1 MQITYP
7 ITYFPSNWN
16 ILTSFYHF
24 SIWFVSFYIILC
36 KLSSFMRIYAL
47 SALLLKLPMIISV
60 KKTLKTLIKSVQN
73 WLISNKIILPRK
85 FPWNWPFFTD
95 CFSVKLAPKIAANLS
110 LKIREIWLFFVTYQ
124 KPCCLVQSNRF
135 DCLKNHGQKYILF
148 MRFGTLLSWKQS
160 KIRWNVCLNFN
171 L

>member
-7 ITYFPSNWN
+7 ITYFPLNWN
-16 ILTSFYHF
+16 ILTFFYHF
-24 SIWFVSFYIILC
+24 SIGFVSFYIILC

-47 SALLLKLPMIISV
+47 NALLLKLPMIISV

-110 LKIREIWLFFVTYQ
+110 LKIRKIWLFFLWPIRSPVVWCDPTDLIVWKIMVRSIY
-124 KPCCLVQSNRF
+124 CLCDLAHF
-135 DCLKNHGQKYILF
+135 CHE
-148 MRFGTLLSWKQS
+148 S
-160 KIRWNVCLNFN
+160 KAR
-171 L
+171 